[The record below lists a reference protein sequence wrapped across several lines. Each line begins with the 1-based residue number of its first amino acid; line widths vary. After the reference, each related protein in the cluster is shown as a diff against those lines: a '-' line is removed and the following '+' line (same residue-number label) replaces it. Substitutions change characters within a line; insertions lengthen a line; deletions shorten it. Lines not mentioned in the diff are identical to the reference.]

1 VKSGSKIK
9 NLLLVILMLAGTI
22 AGAMAL
28 SLGGGF
34 FYLEDFP
41 YPVLNGAITHRYF
54 SIEQSATYIDGFGF
68 ANFVDLYGKIDWVI
82 TPIVGLGTC
91 WGFSYDD
98 LLFVERGG
106 IYLGGG
112 LLLSHGHYSLQ
123 IVLKHYI
130 PFFQEIVF
138 SPSVQ
143 LIGRFKIGE
152 WWE

>member
-1 VKSGSKIK
+1 MKKR
-9 NLLLVILMLAGTI
+9 NLWLVLLALVVTVGYGI
-22 AGAMAL
+22 AL
-28 SLGGGF
+28 SAGGGF
-34 FYLEDFP
+34 FYLEEFP
-41 YPVLNGAITHRYF
+41 YPVINTAITHRYF
-54 SIEQSATYIDGFGF
+54 SIEQSTAYIDGFGF

-98 LLFVERGG
+98 LLFFERGG
-106 IYLGGG
+106 IYVGGG
-112 LLLSHGHYSLQ
+112 VLLNHGHYSLQ
-123 IVLKHYI
+123 LVLKHYI

-138 SPSVQ
+138 SPSIQ

>member
-1 VKSGSKIK
+1 MKKR
-9 NLLLVILMLAGTI
+9 NLWLVLLALVVTVGYGI
-22 AGAMAL
+22 AL
-28 SLGGGF
+28 SAGGGF
-34 FYLEDFP
+34 FYLEEFP
-41 YPVLNGAITHRYF
+41 YPVINVAITHRYF
-54 SIEQSATYIDGFGF
+54 SIEQSTAYIDGFGF

-98 LLFVERGG
+98 LLFFERGG
-106 IYLGGG
+106 IYVGGCV
-112 LLLSHGHYSLQ
+112 LLNHGHYSLQ
-123 IVLKHYI
+123 LVLKHYI

-138 SPSVQ
+138 SPSIQ